1 MSREKALPRQGS
13 FRAEADS
20 WGSVVVRQQLSAR
33 SRLGARRASFA
44 FIGQAH
50 VQGLIKSFPSLFG
63 GRPREVIGSRSCSKA
78 EGEYIEVRPS
88 VVVQIC
94 KGAKHHPYSPLYFA
108 ADWLFCAQQSRHST
122 TAIR

>member
-1 MSREKALPRQGS
+1 M
-13 FRAEADS
+13 
-20 WGSVVVRQQLSAR
+20 
-33 SRLGARRASFA
+33 
-44 FIGQAH
+44 
-50 VQGLIKSFPSLFG
+50 QGLIKSFPSLFG

-108 ADWLFCAQQSRHST
+108 ADGCFALNSPVQSLDDGHS
-122 TAIR
+122 IDRSDH